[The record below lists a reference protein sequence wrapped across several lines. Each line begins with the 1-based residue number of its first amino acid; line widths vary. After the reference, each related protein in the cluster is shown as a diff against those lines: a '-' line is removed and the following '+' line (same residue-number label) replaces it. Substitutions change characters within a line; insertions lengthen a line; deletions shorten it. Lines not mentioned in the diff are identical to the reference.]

1 MSKHSIQNDPEIQKW
16 MESKNKTKKMKRGI
30 ETHRWG
36 YYTKGD
42 NQLIGT
48 CIASTRWEA
57 ISYFEEIELDYYSV
71 INEREIKI
79 IDQNKDE

>member
-1 MSKHSIQNDPEIQKW
+1 M
-16 MESKNKTKKMKRGI
+16 KKGI

-48 CIASTRWEA
+48 CIASTLWEA
-57 ISYFEEIELDYYSV
+57 ISYFEDIELDYHGV
-71 INEREIKI
+71 ENEIEIKI
-79 IDQNKDE
+79 VNTDDKELV